1 LKFDFNFLFFE
12 FGTAIIKI
20 DRTFEKLKLDFFKNT
35 LNVILGVINVDIV
48 SGKVYYKVSKSEKIL
63 P

>member
-1 LKFDFNFLFFE
+1 LKCDFNFLFFE

-20 DRTFEKLKLDFFKNT
+20 EKNLEKLKLDFFKNT
-35 LNVILGVINVDIV
+35 QNVILGVNVEIV

>member
-20 DRTFEKLKLDFFKNT
+20 DRKFEKLKLDFLKNT